1 MADFRSSEIINKPV
15 HEVFNYMVTMENAP
29 ELMPYVVKVEKQT
42 EGEIGRGT
50 KFIETRMVRGKN
62 IKADVEIIDF
72 EKDKTYTTRSNANG
86 LITEYKYAFHEI
98 EEGTQVEMEANV
110 KTSGLVAKLTKR
122 FIVNIV
128 KQEDGSQLQYLKE
141 MLEK

>member
-1 MADFRSSEIINKPV
+1 
-15 HEVFNYMVTMENAP
+15 
-29 ELMPYVVKVEKQT
+29 
-42 EGEIGRGT
+42 
-50 KFIETRMVRGKN
+50 
-62 IKADVEIIDF
+62 
-72 EKDKTYTTRSNANG
+72 
-86 LITEYKYAFHEI
+86 
-98 EEGTQVEMEANV
+98 MEANV